1 MALPSSSFGPVTQ
14 TRKVGPGGAAL
25 RAMRFSAFVC
35 VVDTRRWLNSICR
48 FIPRIPPPTFP
59 TDSRQGIVSWD
70 STHLERGSNGY

>member
-1 MALPSSSFGPVTQ
+1 MALPSPSFGPVTQ

-25 RAMRFSAFVC
+25 RAMRFAAFVC
-35 VVDTRRWLNSICR
+35 VVDTHRWLNSICR
-48 FIPRIPPPTFP
+48 LIPQIPPPTFP